1 MEITEVEKPKFTLE
15 ESFALPESFTLVTAT
30 TKSGKKSYTKEKY
43 YSNFVTKYDKNY
55 ENFVKETITKL
66 YYEFIIFSRTND
78 KSKK

>member
-15 ESFALPESFTLVTAT
+15 ESFALPESFTIVKA
-30 TKSGKKSYTKEKY
+30 KDKKGNSFSKEKY
-43 YSNFVTKYDKNY
+43 YSKFVTKYDKNY

-66 YYEFIIFSRTND
+66 YYEFIIFSRNND

>member
-15 ESFALPESFTLVTAT
+15 ESFALPESFTLVNAT
-30 TKSGKKSYTKEKY
+30 TKSGKSFTKEKY
-43 YSNFVTKYDKNY
+43 YSKFVTKYDKNY

-66 YYEFIIFSRTND
+66 YYEFIIFSRKDD